1 MPDRE
6 SQLSSLAH
14 SRLFPSDHSLAPP
27 PAHQACNRL
36 FLALLT
42 QQRHHNMTI
51 AADTAARPRATP
63 CRDALI
69 RWRKDW
75 EESIQKLLPE
85 DPGRSEEMT
94 ETELAGLNAWSSKPT
109 WHGVLRDALIVWAGV
124 AFTIE
129 VGRLSYRTV
138 TSASVK
144 SAAVHAYDSVKAI
157 VHYFFAPE
165 SSAAGKAIITT
176 HTVVVWFVG
185 VGVLSFVGTVL
196 MLLLLFP
203 LVALLALWGCFL
215 LYICLPL
222 LWFCRHAF
230 FITGQSE
237 YGFARHPLS
246 LRTIAAN
253 VLLVATAPLLVRSIL
268 QRLPFAFDAFT
279 TVVFYVA
286 STVALLV
293 YAIDK
298 QEIPL
303 EQDATIEPTDMAEKG
318 EKDQLGLLVDV
329 A

>member
-1 MPDRE
+1 M
-6 SQLSSLAH
+6 A
-14 SRLFPSDHSLAPP
+14 
-27 PAHQACNRL
+27 
-36 FLALLT
+36 
-42 QQRHHNMTI
+42 I

-75 EESIQKLLPE
+75 EESVQKLLPE

-94 ETELAGLNAWSSKPT
+94 EIELAGLNAWSSKPT
-109 WHGVLRDALIVWAGV
+109 WHGVLRDALIVWARV

-129 VGRLSYRTV
+129 VGRLSYRTA
-138 TSASVK
+138 TSAFVK
-144 SAAVHAYDSVKAI
+144 SPAVHTYEFLIAI

-165 SSAAGKAIITT
+165 SSEAGKAIITT
-176 HTVVVWFVG
+176 HTVV
-185 VGVLSFVGTVL
+185 
-196 MLLLLFP
+196 LFP

-230 FITGQSE
+230 FITGKPE
-237 YGFARHPLS
+237 YGFARHPLP
-246 LRTIAAN
+246 RRAIAAN
-253 VLLVATAPLLVRSIL
+253 VLLVVTAPLLVRSIL

-279 TVVFYVA
+279 TVVFHVA
-286 STVALLV
+286 LTVALLV

>member
-1 MPDRE
+1 
-6 SQLSSLAH
+6 
-14 SRLFPSDHSLAPP
+14 
-27 PAHQACNRL
+27 
-36 FLALLT
+36 
-42 QQRHHNMTI
+42 MTI